1 MVVNA
6 RVNDDNAKRACA
18 GSDDTYRVFKKLLK
32 SGHPHDDWKP
42 LLSQAELEG
51 HRS

>member
-18 GSDDTYRVFKKLLK
+18 GSDDTYRVFQKI
-32 SGHPHDDWKP
+32 
-42 LLSQAELEG
+42 A
-51 HRS
+51 